1 MDASR
6 RQAAE
11 VLERPAVDGRVPTSR
26 PGTANG
32 IDWRPALATL
42 FGAYTALALAFSA
55 AGVALV
61 HLGPLEG
68 LRDWDL
74 SVSEWFEAH
83 RTATWDS
90 VMTFGSRLGETE
102 AVVAV
107 AIIAVAVLF
116 RLHHR
121 WAAAVIALGLALE
134 VATFITA
141 NNLVRRERPPVSTV
155 GDAPTTF
162 SFPSGHVAA
171 TVVLWGGLAL
181 VVVALTRRNALR
193 VLVWLAPVL
202 FVAAVA
208 SARVYRGMHFLTD
221 VVAGVVLGV
230 LSLVIVWRTF
240 APPSASA
247 QEDRA

>member
-6 RQAAE
+6 QQAAE
-11 VLERPAVDGRVPTSR
+11 VLERPAVDVQVPPSR
-26 PGTANG
+26 PGTASS
-32 IDWRPALATL
+32 IDWRPALVSL
-42 FGAYTALALAFSA
+42 FGVYTALALAFSA

-68 LRDWDL
+68 LRTWDL

-107 AIIAVAVLF
+107 AVIAVAILF
-116 RLHHR
+116 RLKHR
-121 WAAAVIALGLALE
+121 WAAAVVAFGLALE
-134 VATFITA
+134 AATFITA

-181 VVVALTRRNALR
+181 VVVALTRRKALR
-193 VLVWLAPVL
+193 VLVWLVPLLLMAT
-202 FVAAVA
+202 VA

-221 VVAGVVLGV
+221 VVAGVALGV
-230 LSLVIVWRTF
+230 FSLAIVWRTF

>member
-6 RQAAE
+6 QQAAQ
-11 VLERPAVDGRVPTSR
+11 VLERPAVAVRVPTSR
-26 PGTANG
+26 PGPADG
-32 IDWRPALATL
+32 IEWRPALASL
-42 FGAYTALALAFSA
+42 FAAYTALALAFSA

-61 HLGPLEG
+61 HFGPLEG
-68 LRDWDL
+68 VRTWDL

-90 VMTFGSRLGETE
+90 VMTFGSRFGETE

-107 AIIAVAVLF
+107 ALIAVAVLF

-121 WAAAVIALGLALE
+121 WAAAVIACGLALE

-181 VVVALTRRNALR
+181 VVVALTRRKALR
-193 VLVWLAPVL
+193 VVVWLVPVL
-202 FVAAVA
+202 LVAAVA

-230 LSLVIVWRTF
+230 LSLAIVWRVF

>member
-1 MDASR
+1 
-6 RQAAE
+6 
-11 VLERPAVDGRVPTSR
+11 
-26 PGTANG
+26 
-32 IDWRPALATL
+32 
-42 FGAYTALALAFSA
+42 
-55 AGVALV
+55 
-61 HLGPLEG
+61 
-68 LRDWDL
+68 
-74 SVSEWFEAH
+74 
-83 RTATWDS
+83 
-90 VMTFGSRLGETE
+90 
-102 AVVAV
+102 VAV
-107 AIIAVAVLF
+107 AVIAVAVLF

-121 WAAAVIALGLALE
+121 WAAAVIAFGLALE

-171 TVVLWGGLAL
+171 TVVVWGGLAL
-181 VVVALTRRNALR
+181 VVVALTRRKALQA
-193 VLVWLAPVL
+193 LVWLVPVL

-221 VVAGVVLGV
+221 VVAGVVLGL

-240 APPSASA
+240 APPSVSA

>member
-1 MDASR
+1 MGTSR
-6 RQAAE
+6 HQAE
-11 VLERPAVDGRVPTSR
+11 VLERPAVELRVPTSR
-26 PGTANG
+26 PDPSTG
-32 IDWRPALATL
+32 IDWRSALGSL

-55 AGVALV
+55 MGVALV
-61 HLGPLEG
+61 HFGPLEG
-68 LRDWDL
+68 LRDWDV
-74 SVSEWFEAH
+74 SVSEWFVAH

-102 AVVAV
+102 AIV
-107 AIIAVAVLF
+107 AIAVIAAAVLL

-121 WAAAVIALGLALE
+121 WAAAVIVFGLALE

-181 VVVALTRRNALR
+181 LVVALTRHLALR
-193 VLVWLAPVL
+193 VLVWSVPVL
-202 FVAAVA
+202 FVATVA
-208 SARVYRGMHFLTD
+208 AARVYRGMHFLTD

-230 LSLVIVWRTF
+230 LSLVIVWRIV
-240 APPSASA
+240 APPSATA
-247 QEDRA
+247 REDRA

>member
-1 MDASR
+1 MRA
-6 RQAAE
+6 
-11 VLERPAVDGRVPTSR
+11 PTSR
-26 PGTANG
+26 PGTASG
-32 IDWRPALATL
+32 IDWRPALASL

-68 LRDWDL
+68 LRTWDL

-102 AVVAV
+102 VVVAV
-107 AIIAVAVLF
+107 AVIAVAVLF
-116 RLHHR
+116 RLQHR
-121 WAAAVIALGLALE
+121 WAATVIAFGLALE
-134 VATFITA
+134 AATFITA
-141 NNLVRRERPPVSTV
+141 NNLVRHERPPVSTV

-181 VVVALTRRNALR
+181 VVVALTRRQALR
-193 VLVWLAPVL
+193 VLVWLVPL
-202 FVAAVA
+202 LLVATVA

-230 LSLVIVWRTF
+230 FSLAIVWRTF
-240 APPSASA
+240 APPSASP

>member
-6 RQAAE
+6 RQATE

-26 PGTANG
+26 PSTARG

-121 WAAAVIALGLALE
+121 WAAAVIAFGLALE

-181 VVVALTRRNALR
+181 VVVAL
-193 VLVWLAPVL
+193 P
-202 FVAAVA
+202 AATPCGRSSGWPPPCSWSRSHPPGCTGACTSSPTWWRA
-208 SARVYRGMHFLTD
+208 SCSGCSPL
-221 VVAGVVLGV
+221 
-230 LSLVIVWRTF
+230 
-240 APPSASA
+240 
-247 QEDRA
+247 

>member
-6 RQAAE
+6 QQAAE
-11 VLERPAVDGRVPTSR
+11 VLERPSVAVRAPARR
-26 PGTANG
+26 PGPAEG
-32 IDWRPALATL
+32 IDWRPALVSL

-68 LRDWDL
+68 LRNWDL

-83 RTATWDS
+83 RTTTWDS

-107 AIIAVAVLF
+107 ALIAVVVLF
-116 RLHHR
+116 RLKHR
-121 WAAAVIALGLALE
+121 WAAAMVAFGLALE
-134 VATFITA
+134 AATFITA

-181 VVVALTRRNALR
+181 VVMALTRRKALR
-193 VLVWLAPVL
+193 VLVWLAPL
-202 FVAAVA
+202 LLVATVA

-230 LSLVIVWRTF
+230 LSLAIVWRTF